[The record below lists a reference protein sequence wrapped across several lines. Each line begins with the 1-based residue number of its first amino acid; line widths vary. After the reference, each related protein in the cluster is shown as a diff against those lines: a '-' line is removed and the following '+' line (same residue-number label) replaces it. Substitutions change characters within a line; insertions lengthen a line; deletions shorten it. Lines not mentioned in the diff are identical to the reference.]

1 MRILICEDDLITLK
15 ALEYSLKKEGYEV
28 LTAEDGRTGAELL
41 REYAENIDMMI
52 TDQHMPYN
60 TGLELVHIVRNE
72 LKSSFPVI
80 MLTRVNMDD
89 TRVLAL
95 SLGVNE
101 YITKPFLPKQ
111 LVLRIKYMLNNH

>member
-1 MRILICEDDLITLK
+1 MKILICEDDLITLK

-28 LTAEDGRTGAELL
+28 LTAADGRTGAELL
-41 REYAENIDMMI
+41 RKYAENIDMMI

-72 LKSSFPVI
+72 LKSNFPVI

-89 TRVLAL
+89 IRVLAL
-95 SLGVNE
+95 GLGVNE

-111 LVLRIKYMLNNH
+111 LVLRIKHMLNNQ